1 MIRSTLLT
9 HTTMGLLTRSALG
22 CALALGTIAAAGMT
36 SAPAQAA
43 EKKPAAP
50 KLSLSKPFM
59 AAAGPLQKAI
69 EGAKSRADVVAAR
82 VRTEATD
89 AAVKAAQGAPA
100 RKTANDNHAAALAA
114 LGTTLTAEKAQ
125 LEAAYA
131 LIVNPDDRFM
141 AGNLALSLGQV
152 SKDNA
157 ILRRGLASMLESG
170 KVAVAEQPKLNFYLG
185 SLAYDAKDFAT
196 ARSALTAAVNGG
208 YHDNDADALLADAY
222 VIDKQVP
229 QGLAIMRQLVEAG
242 RTSGKPAGQNVMRRG
257 LSVAYTNKLLSD
269 AGFFSAAL
277 AEAYPS
283 ATNWNAAIA
292 IVRDIGKF
300 PAQESLDLLRLMQR
314 TNSFVEER
322 DYVDYIE
329 AADARRSP
337 GEVLKVIA
345 LGTAAGKLR
354 ANDVFVA
361 ESRTIANQRLAAD
374 KASLPGFE
382 RDARSASSTAATAMA
397 AADAFL
403 SYEDFA
409 KAADLY
415 RIAEAKPGAD
425 KDRANTRLA
434 IAQIGLGQ
442 IAEAKVTLAKVNGP
456 RKTMAGLWSIYA
468 ASLAAKPAM

>member
-9 HTTMGLLTRSALG
+9 HTAMGLLTRSALG
-22 CALALGTIAAAGMT
+22 CALALGTIAAAGMD
-36 SAPAQAA
+36 SAAAQAA

-69 EGAKSRADVVAAR
+69 EGAKSRAEVVAAR
-82 VRTEATD
+82 ARTEATD

-131 LIVNPDDRFM
+131 LIVNQDDRFM
-141 AGNLALSLGQV
+141 AGNFALTLGQV

-185 SLAYDAKDFAT
+185 SLAYDAKDFVT
-196 ARSALTAAVNGG
+196 ARSALTVATNGG
-208 YHDNDADALLADAY
+208 YHDNDADALLAEAY

-257 LSVAYTNKLLSD
+257 LSVAYNNKLLSD

-300 PAQESLDLLRLMQR
+300 PAQESLDLLRLMAR

-354 ANDVFVA
+354 ANDVFVS

-374 KASLPGFE
+374 KASLPAFE
-382 RDARSASSTAATAMA
+382 RDARSAKATAATAMA

-403 SYEDFA
+403 SYDDFA
-409 KAADLY
+409 KAAELY
-415 RIAEAKPGAD
+415 TIAEAKPGAD

-442 IAEAKVTLAKVNGP
+442 IAEAKVTLAKVSGP

-468 ASLAAKPAM
+468 ATLAVKPAM